1 MFLVETKT
9 SSLQYLVMS
18 ATLKTVT
25 KLRVEVNLKSMM
37 CSKMERDV
45 RWDTSRRAALA
56 KMEKTDPP
64 G

>member
-25 KLRVEVNLKSMM
+25 KLRVEVNLESKM
-37 CSKMERDV
+37 CSNMERDM
-45 RWDTSRRAALA
+45 RWETSRRAELA